1 VVTNP
6 QKDRGDRA
14 ERELAGI
21 LADQLGIPVR
31 RKLGAGRTD
40 DEGDLD
46 GLPDTC
52 VEVKSYRDIV
62 RGLREGLDDSV
73 REQANAGATHGV
85 AFIRRPGGR
94 WFAAMT
100 IEQWCTLWREATG

>member
-1 VVTNP
+1 VSNP

-14 ERELAGI
+14 ERELAAI

-31 RKLGAGRTD
+31 RKLGAGRLD
-40 DEGDLD
+40 DIGDID
-46 GLPDTC
+46 GLPDTT
-52 VEVKSYRDIV
+52 VQAKNYTDIT
-62 RGLREGLDDSV
+62 RALREGLDAAV
-73 REQANAGATHGV
+73 RQQANAGTTHGV

-100 IEQWCTLWREATG
+100 VEQFCTLWREATG

>member
-1 VVTNP
+1 VVTSP
-6 QKDRGDRA
+6 AKRKGDHA

-21 LADQLGIPVR
+21 LADQLGIVVR
-31 RKLGAGRTD
+31 RKLGAGRLD
-40 DEGDLD
+40 DEGDID
-46 GLPDTC
+46 GLPDTT
-52 VEVKSYRDIV
+52 VEVKSFRDIT

-73 REQANAGATHGV
+73 REQANAGTTHGV

-100 IEQWCTLWREATG
+100 VEQWCTLWREATG

>member
-1 VVTNP
+1 VSNP

-14 ERELAGI
+14 ERELAAI

-31 RKLGAGRTD
+31 RKLGAGRLD
-40 DEGDLD
+40 DIGDID
-46 GLPDTC
+46 GLPDTT
-52 VEVKSYRDIV
+52 VQAKNYTDIT
-62 RGLREGLDDSV
+62 RALREGLDAAV
-73 REQANAGATHGV
+73 RQQANAGTTHGV